1 MLASSAYRDFNAFLS
16 RSMFGGVGATK
27 KSRSACG
34 AHETLGSHR
43 HGTDQ
48 DILDLLAPERGQDS
62 LGFGEVHHR
71 DARILAPPDGQTK
84 HIVA

>member
-1 MLASSAYRDFNAFLS
+1 VASAHEE
-16 RSMFGGVGATK
+16 VQI
-27 KSRSACG
+27 ACG

-48 DILDLLAPERGQDS
+48 DIVDPFAPERGQDS
-62 LGFGEVHHR
+62 LGFREVHHG
-71 DARILAPPDGQTK
+71 DDRILAPPGGQTK